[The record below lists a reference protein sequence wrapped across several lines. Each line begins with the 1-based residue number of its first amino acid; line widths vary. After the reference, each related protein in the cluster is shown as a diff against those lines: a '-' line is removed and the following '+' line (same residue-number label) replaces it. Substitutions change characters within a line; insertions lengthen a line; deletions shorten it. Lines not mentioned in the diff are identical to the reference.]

1 MYNDDTEILF
11 PSRVIPGLRPI
22 RGGDWKVLVDTVIST
37 EPSSLEHLAFV
48 LMMIKLCGCV
58 TCDADSFRG
67 MRGCTQCAKQSIKRF
82 RGDDEELMRLYSEA
96 LEEVKETFPL
106 IQVS

>member
-11 PSRVIPGLRPI
+11 PSRVIPELHTI
-22 RGGDWKVLVDTVIST
+22 RGGDWKHLVDAVLIT
-37 EPSSLEHLAFV
+37 EPSSHEHLAFV

-67 MRGCTQCAKQSIKRF
+67 MRGCTQCGKQSIKRF
-82 RGDDEELMRLYSEA
+82 RGDDEELIRLYNEA

-106 IQVS
+106 SQVY